1 MLKGTWLVP
10 ANMWCKNANYIY
22 NTNNVDRKC
31 FQSSLKRYYWI
42 RTSRI
47 CISQWTMRYHN
58 SLTSTPECFKCEVSS
73 MFCIILRSHLIF
85 EIKFT
90 ACKKKPILGLL
101 TAHLG
106 LKFGWYSTEH
116 VSFALLLISFLQ
128 QWISY
133 TELIQSAWQIS
144 FMQQICS
151 ANKSKRLLHSA
162 HKGGRIYFRHI
173 CFNKSGHIYPCTF
186 HSITKRV

>member
-90 ACKKKPILGLL
+90 ACKKK
-101 TAHLG
+101 T
-106 LKFGWYSTEH
+106 YSGAPYCTLRIK
-116 VSFALLLISFLQ
+116 VWLVFYWACF
-128 QWISY
+128 
-133 TELIQSAWQIS
+133 
-144 FMQQICS
+144 FCPS
-151 ANKSKRLLHSA
+151 ANKLSA
-162 HKGGRIYFRHI
+162 TVDIVHRTNTECMTDLIYATDLQCKQQQKTPPFSPQR
-173 CFNKSGHIYPCTF
+173 
-186 HSITKRV
+186 R